1 MACLP
6 NKTLDEAKAPMAYK
20 IKIKRCYE
28 SPSLTDGA
36 RFLVDGL
43 WPRGVR
49 KEAIRFA
56 GWVREVAP
64 SQKLRKWFGHDPKR
78 WAEFR
83 KRYFVELTAKRDTWM
98 PILEAAL
105 KGNVTL
111 LFSAHDLEHNN
122 AVALQK
128 FLRRRLRK
136 RHGRVARSPQSR
148 MKRERKTQK

>member
-1 MACLP
+1 MARLA
-6 NKTLDEAKAPMAYK
+6 NKTLDEAMAPMRYM

-64 SQKLRKWFGHDPKR
+64 SQKLRNWFGHESKR

-83 KRYFVELTAKRDTWM
+83 ELYFVELTAKRATWM
-98 PILEAAL
+98 PILEAAS
-105 KGNVTL
+105 KGSVTL
-111 LFSAHDLEHNN
+111 LFSAHDLRHNN

-128 FLRRRLRK
+128 FLQRRLRK
-136 RHGRVARSPQSR
+136 RHGLRGSIPTNR

>member
-1 MACLP
+1 
-6 NKTLDEAKAPMAYK
+6 MAYK

-28 SPSLTDGA
+28 SPSLMDGA

-49 KEAIRFA
+49 KEAIRLA

-64 SQKLRKWFGHDPKR
+64 SQKLRKWFGHDPTR

-83 KRYFVELTAKRDTWM
+83 KRYFVELTAKRETWM
-98 PILEAAL
+98 PILEAAS
-105 KGNVTL
+105 KSNVTL

-122 AVALQK
+122 AVALQE
-128 FLRRRLRK
+128 FLQRRLRK
-136 RHGRVARSPQSR
+136 RHGLRGSIPTNR

>member
-1 MACLP
+1 M
-6 NKTLDEAKAPMAYK
+6 EYE
-20 IKIKRCYE
+20 IKIKRCYD

-36 RFLVDGL
+36 RFLVDRL

-49 KEAIRFA
+49 KETISVTA
-56 GWVREVAP
+56 WLREVAP
-64 SQKLRKWFGHDPKR
+64 SQKLRSWFGHDPKR

-83 KRYFVELTAKRDTWM
+83 KRYYVELSAKRETWM
-98 PILEAAL
+98 PILKAAA

-128 FLRRRLRK
+128 FLQRRLRK
-136 RHGRVARSPQSR
+136 RQKRRSSAPTSR
-148 MKRERKTQK
+148 MKQERKTQK